1 MGRGLG
7 DSGQGE
13 WQPHHARHGTRMDKQ
28 PTILAVHS
36 PSRIRNAI
44 ARVLPL
50 ATPLWVG
57 PNGVAAS
64 FPQCSVYVYWCP
76 TLCGPHRHIFIH
88 LWHSNQILK
97 SRISYNAIP
106 TRRPCACS
114 ADRGGARTQIGR
126 SPPASPV
133 AWSAWIRQIS
143 RTQSTP
149 RARSVARSRLYAL
162 RCIGD
167 SKDSHLSRLSLV
179 CCALLCLHS
188 HTLVHG

>member
-114 ADRGGARTQIGR
+114 ADRWGCADADRPIAARVTRRLVGLDPSNKPDAKYPTRPICGAL
-126 SPPASPV
+126 SS
-133 AWSAWIRQIS
+133 
-143 RTQSTP
+143 
-149 RARSVARSRLYAL
+149 L
-162 RCIGD
+162 RIGD

-179 CCALLCLHS
+179 CCA
-188 HTLVHG
+188 